1 MTVIITHGFRNT
13 LLKIYNIRKERKSKE
28 KPHREKI
35 LRVGSQR
42 LTLILQIIR

>member
-13 LLKIYNIRKERKSKE
+13 FLKIYNIRKE